1 MEFAMS
7 LLFYLLIAFAA
18 CAITL
23 LTYQF
28 VFLYFERRK
37 FNREMEEFNR
47 AVRAATDY
55 WRDEDGKK

>member
-1 MEFAMS
+1 MS